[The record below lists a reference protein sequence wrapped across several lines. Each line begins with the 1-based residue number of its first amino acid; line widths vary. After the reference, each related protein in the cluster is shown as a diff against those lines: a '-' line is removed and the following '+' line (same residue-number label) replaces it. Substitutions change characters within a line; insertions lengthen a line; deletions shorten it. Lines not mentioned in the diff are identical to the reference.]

1 MRRGRNIPLPAS
13 RPFPSRG
20 RGVFPL
26 PASGLVPPAA
36 GRFPA
41 SCGRGT
47 SPPLKPG
54 RFPVSC
60 SRGTSPSLKPGLV
73 PPASRPFPFCGR
85 GLPLPMAGWC
95 KNRSG
100 PDAAGLG
107 GRIPAPPCLSDGRR
121 CGATPSGPSVRRCSA
136 ARRRRGCPRRARRGW
151 WCGCRGPSARR
162 GSGASPRRRA
172 RRRATRG
179 CGGSG

>member
-1 MRRGRNIPLPAS
+1 MRWTGISRLLQPGCFPAS
-13 RPFPSRG
+13 CSGGTSCG
-20 RGVFPL
+20 RGVFPP
-26 PASGLVPPAA
+26 PAVGLVPPAVGVFPRLLRPGCPPPGA
-36 GRFPA
+36 GA
-41 SCGRGT
+41 C
-47 SPPLKPG
+47 PPC
-54 RFPVSC
+54 FQ
-60 SRGTSPSLKPGLV
+60 
-73 PPASRPFPFCGR
+73 PFPFCGR

-100 PDAAGLG
+100 PGASGLG
-107 GRIPAPPCLSDGRR
+107 ARIPAPPCLSDGRR

>member
-1 MRRGRNIPLPAS
+1 MRRGRNIP
-13 RPFPSRG
+13 
-20 RGVFPL
+20 
-26 PASGLVPPAA
+26 PPAA
-36 GRFPA
+36 GVFSRLLRPGYLPFSKAGACPSCFQTVSLLRPGCFPA
-41 SCGRGT
+41 SCG
-47 SPPLKPG
+47 
-54 RFPVSC
+54 
-60 SRGTSPSLKPGLV
+60 RGTSPSLKPGLV
-73 PPASRPFPFCGR
+73 PPAAGVLSSRGR
-85 GLPLPMAGWC
+85 GLLLPMAGWC

-136 ARRRRGCPRRARRGW
+136 ARRRHGCPRRARRGW